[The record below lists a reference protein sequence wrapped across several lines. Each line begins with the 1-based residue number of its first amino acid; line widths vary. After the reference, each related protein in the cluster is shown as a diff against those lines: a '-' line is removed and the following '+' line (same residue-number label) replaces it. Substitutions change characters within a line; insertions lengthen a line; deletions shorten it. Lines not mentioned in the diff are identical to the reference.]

1 MIRSL
6 EHTAFHRRY
15 CQGGNTLEHH
25 CTMRNT
31 LVLTIIIVGFGSEGQ
46 GSALLGK
53 DSDSVMNGNSKF
65 LECGEQMG
73 MRSVPT
79 S

>member
-1 MIRSL
+1 
-6 EHTAFHRRY
+6 
-15 CQGGNTLEHH
+15 
-25 CTMRNT
+25 MRNT

-79 S
+79 SQPTLPAKPSNRTIGALPDM

>member
-1 MIRSL
+1 
-6 EHTAFHRRY
+6 
-15 CQGGNTLEHH
+15 
-25 CTMRNT
+25 MRNT

-53 DSDSVMNGNSKF
+53 DSGSVMNDNSKF
-65 LECGEQMG
+65 VECGEQMG